1 MTNPSRKTVIIA
13 LALTGAFISIFL
25 IAMGFKES
33 GNSRVNAVGP
43 SETEYSIK
51 TFKLPDE
58 VTFAGEKMPL
68 DNFDTRESLERE
80 ILISAY
86 RHSSTILIIKKANRY
101 FPVIEKILKEYNVP
115 DDFKYLAAAESE
127 YSNMVSPAGATGFW
141 QIMPETGKEEGLEIN
156 QIVDERYNVE
166 KSTRFAC
173 EYFLKSYAKF
183 GNWTLAAASY
193 DGGRAG
199 IDEQIAIQNQHNYYD
214 LLLTE
219 ETARYI
225 FRVVAYKLVITDPVG
240 FGFDISREDL
250 YPELKCYEVKVDT
263 AISNMSVFAEKFGTN
278 YKMLKFLNPWLRK
291 PFLTPKANKVYTIK
305 IPAEGMRNIERGEG
319 ENGSFDKEDL
329 K

>member
-1 MTNPSRKTVIIA
+1 MIHTSRKSVITAI
-13 LALTGAFISIFL
+13 ALTGVIISIFC
-25 IAMGFKES
+25 IQGFKGF
-33 GNSRVNAVGP
+33 GNTP
-43 SETEYSIK
+43 SDEVRQSDAEYSIT
-51 TFKLPDE
+51 TFKLPDI

-68 DNFDTRESLERE
+68 ENFDTRESLERE

-101 FPVIEKILKEYNVP
+101 LPMMEKILKEYNIP

-141 QIMPETGKEEGLEIN
+141 QIMPETGKEEGMEIN
-156 QIVDERYNVE
+156 QVIDERYHIE

-173 EYFLKSYAKF
+173 EYLLKSYEKY

-193 DGGRAG
+193 NGGRAR
-199 IDEQIAIQNQHNYYD
+199 IDEQIEIQNQNNYYD
-214 LLLTE
+214 LLLAE

-225 FRVVAYKLVITDPVG
+225 FRVVAYKLIITDPES
-240 FGFDISREDL
+240 FGFEIGMDDL
-250 YPELKCYEVKVDT
+250 YPELKYYEVMVDSAVT
-263 AISNMSVFAEKFGTN
+263 DMSAFAAKFGTN

-291 PFLTPKANKVYTIK
+291 PFLTPKPNKEYLIK
-305 IPAEGMRNIERGEG
+305 IPAEGMRNIEKGENG
-319 ENGSFDKEDL
+319 NGSFDKEDM